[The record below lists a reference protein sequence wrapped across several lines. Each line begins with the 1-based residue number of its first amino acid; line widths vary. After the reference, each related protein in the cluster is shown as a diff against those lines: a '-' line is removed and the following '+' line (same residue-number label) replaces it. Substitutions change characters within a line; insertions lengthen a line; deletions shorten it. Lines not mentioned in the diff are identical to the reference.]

1 MRIRLTALLAVALLL
16 ILAPAASAQSDTG
29 TVTVVHGVPGVTVD
43 VWVNGDPT
51 LEGFEPGT
59 VTDPLELPAGG
70 YDVEI
75 FPAGADPDSE
85 DPVISGSADLE
96 AGANV
101 SLVAHL
107 DAEGTPTLGVFANDT
122 STIDAGEARITVRHT
137 AAAPAVDILANGDAV
152 FTGVENGQE
161 GVADLPAG
169 TIEAAVALA
178 GETDPV
184 LGPAEVNL
192 GEGVNTIVYAIGSAE
207 EDTLDLLIQTISGLH
222 EAPSGVES
230 GTGGLKAAEQQ
241 RAAQLPWLAG
251 LAAMVVVGAGLGARR
266 TVLSRR

>member
-1 MRIRLTALLAVALLL
+1 M
-16 ILAPAASAQSDTG
+16 
-29 TVTVVHGVPGVTVD
+29 PGVTVD
-43 VWVNGDPT
+43 VWVNGEPT
-51 LEGFEPGT
+51 LEGFESGT
-59 VTDPLELPAGG
+59 VTDPLELPAGS

-75 FPAGADPDSE
+75 FAAGADPETE
-85 DPVISGSADLE
+85 DPVISGSPDLE

-107 DAEGTPTLGVFANDT
+107 DAEGTPTLGVFTNDT
-122 STIDAGEARITVRHT
+122 STIDAGEARVTVRHT

-169 TIEAAVALA
+169 TIEAAVTLA

-184 LGPAEVNL
+184 IGPAEVDL
-192 GEGVNTIVYAIGSAE
+192 GEGVNTIIYAIGSAE
-207 EDTLDLLIQTISGLH
+207 DDTLDLLIQTISGLH

-230 GTGGLKAAEQQ
+230 GTGGLKAAEEQ

-251 LAAMVVVGAGLGARR
+251 LAAIVVVWAGLGVHR
-266 TVLSRR
+266 TALSRR